1 MATWRLPAIRRLYG
15 VDSLRSVLL
24 PQQQASAVALAVGV
38 TMSIWHDV
46 VITPLAKGT
55 AIRSGISS
63 NDGVSSP
70 TTR

>member
-38 TMSIWHDV
+38 TMSTMARRCNNAVGQGNCDSQWDLI
-46 VITPLAKGT
+46 K
-55 AIRSGISS
+55 
-63 NDGVSSP
+63 
-70 TTR
+70 